1 MLRFFIDC
9 IVLQDIVEKEKSLEE
24 VYLKEN
30 VDTDSEGQ
38 DTKEVKDLNSK
49 SRYQIRVRP
58 KSSQKRPG
66 VRDEFS

>member
-24 VYLKEN
+24 VDLKN

-58 KSSQKRPG
+58 KSSHKRPG

>member
-1 MLRFFIDC
+1 M
-9 IVLQDIVEKEKSLEE
+9 EE

-58 KSSQKRPG
+58 KSSHKRPG